1 MKTRYAVRLVV
12 IAGLIASMSAGCSD
26 EIDDENTGTIE
37 MDLQI
42 GPSVSINTVNW
53 TISNA
58 ITAFTRSGT
67 VNVRFSNNLQ
77 FLAGALP
84 AGAGYSILLSATSA
98 DNAFSC
104 TGTASFT
111 VTAGG
116 ITPISLTFNCST
128 APPGQGGIV
137 VVGTTQ
143 VCANLDSV
151 GVSPLETAVNTPIAL
166 SATASA
172 GSIPTTFAWTATAGT
187 FDSATSATPTFT
199 CPSTPGPVTIT
210 VVVAPSAPSCPTV
223 TTQSVTV
230 TCTTLTPT
238 FTNVYASI
246 ISPRCVSCHKPAGP
260 GVNVG
265 LLDMSTQ
272 AAAYTSLVGVAAQGT
287 GTGTSGIT
295 CASTSLVRVVPNN
308 AGASLLFSK
317 THSKQLGTL
326 APCGS
331 PMPAGSGAALTA
343 AQVDLISAWINAG
356 AAND

>member
-1 MKTRYAVRLVV
+1 MTSRCAVFVL
-12 IAGLIASMSAGCSD
+12 ALMFAGCSD
-26 EIDDENTGTIE
+26 DLVDDEHTGTVE

-42 GPSVSINTVNW
+42 GPSVTINSVNW

-58 ITAFTRSGT
+58 TSGFTRSGT
-67 VNVRFSNNLQ
+67 VDVRFSNKLN
-77 FLAGALP
+77 FLAAAIP
-84 AGAGYSILLSATSA
+84 AGSGYSIVLAATSA
-98 DNAFSC
+98 DGVFSC

-116 ITPISLTFNCST
+116 ITPISLTFTCST
-128 APPGQGGIV
+128 APGGQGGIV

-172 GSIPTTFAWTATAGT
+172 GTVPTTFAWSATAGT
-187 FDSATSATPTFT
+187 FNNAAIAAPTFT

-210 VVVAPSAPSCPTV
+210 VVVSPSGPSCPTV

-230 TCTTLTPT
+230 ECTTLAPT
-238 FTNVYASI
+238 FTNVYSSI
-246 ISPRCVSCHKPAGP
+246 ISARCVSCHRPGGP
-260 GVNVG
+260 GVSTG

-272 AAAYTSLVGVAAQGT
+272 AAAYTNLVGVAAQGT
-287 GTGTSGIT
+287 GTGTSGTT
-295 CASTSLVRVVPNN
+295 CASTSLVRVV
-308 AGASLLFSK
+308 AGSASSSLIFNK
-317 THSKQLGTL
+317 THSKVVGAL

-331 PMPAGSGAALTA
+331 PMPPGSSAPLTA
-343 AQVDLISAWINAG
+343 AQDDLLATWINAG
-356 AAND
+356 AMND